1 MRAIIIGAGIAG
13 LAAAL
18 RLRQIG
24 WQSLVVE
31 RAPQRRGGGYA
42 VTFGGIGY
50 DAAERMGILPAL
62 QARAFITNELV
73 YHKPNGQRR
82 FSLSGESIAATIG
95 SRSMN
100 ILRGDVET
108 VLYEQVHDSTEIRF
122 GTTVTNID
130 QDDDAVHATL
140 SDGTVEHADLLI
152 GADGLHSTTRALVFG
167 PEENYRLDLDH
178 MVAVYMLDK
187 RPAAIT
193 EGTTG
198 TLSAGGRTIAV
209 ISVGDGRNVAFF
221 GYRTDRSP
229 GDPADDPHTVLPRV
243 YGDIGWVVP
252 EILAGMRTAE
262 SIYFDTISQIVI
274 DRWSHGR
281 VVLLGDAAWC
291 VTLFAGYGS
300 ALAVGGADLLGTTLH
315 DNPDDLQTA
324 LTRWEAELRPEA
336 ERKQRLGRRVKS
348 VYAPANPIALWL
360 SQLPLRLAALPPVRR
375 YMTRRFIKG

>member
-1 MRAIIIGAGIAG
+1 
-13 LAAAL
+13 
-18 RLRQIG
+18 
-24 WQSLVVE
+24 
-31 RAPQRRGGGYA
+31 
-42 VTFGGIGY
+42 
-50 DAAERMGILPAL
+50 
-62 QARAFITNELV
+62 
-73 YHKPNGQRR
+73 
-82 FSLSGESIAATIG
+82 
-95 SRSMN
+95 MN
-100 ILRGDVET
+100 ILRGDVEA

-130 QDDDAVHATL
+130 QDDAAVHASL

-209 ISVGDGRNVAFF
+209 ISVGDGRTVAFF

-300 ALAVGGADLLGTTLH
+300 ALAVGGADLLGTTLY

-375 YMTRRFIKG
+375 YLTRRFIKG

>member
-13 LAAAL
+13 LAAAV

-31 RAPQRRGGGYA
+31 RAPQRRSGGYA

-82 FSLSGESIAATIG
+82 FSLTRESIAATIG

-167 PEENYRLDLDH
+167 AEENYRLDLDH

-221 GYRTDRSP
+221 GYRTDRNP

-300 ALAVGGADLLGTTLH
+300 ALAVGGTDLLGTTLH

-375 YMTRRFIKG
+375 YLTRRFIKG